1 MTINLESFYKVLIN
15 NQIDFFTGVPDSL
28 LKSIC
33 NYISDYSPEGRHV
46 ITANEGASIALATGY
61 NLATNKIPLVY
72 MQNSGLGNAINPL
85 TSLADKKVY
94 NIPML
99 LMIGWR
105 GEPFVPDE
113 PQHVKQG
120 EITEDLLKCL
130 DIPFLIIGPDEDKK
144 LPNLIRALNVVNSRR
159 GPVALLVRKDTFES
173 YSKLNNHTINPLLL
187 TREEAI
193 KSLLEVS
200 PKGSF
205 YVSTTGMASR
215 ELYEIR
221 DINKDSHSFDLL
233 TVGSMGHSS
242 SIALGLAK
250 AKNKKRSV
258 CLDGDGAVL
267 MHLGSMAIIG
277 TEEPENFVHIVLN
290 NGAHDSVGGQPSV
303 AQKISL
309 PSIAKA
315 CNYKNIYS
323 VSSKEEIN
331 SLKESISSEKG
342 PIFIELIIKK
352 GSRKD
357 LGRPKTTPLANKE
370 SFMEQLK
377 L

>member
-1 MTINLESFYKVLIN
+1 MILAAPL
-15 NQIDFFTGVPDSL
+15 
-28 LKSIC
+28 
-33 NYISDYSPEGRHV
+33 V
-46 ITANEGASIALATGY
+46 IPFAEAVGISIAT
-61 NLATNKIPLVY
+61 
-72 MQNSGLGNAINPL
+72 LGI
-85 TSLADKKVY
+85 
-94 NIPML
+94 
-99 LMIGWR
+99 
-105 GEPFVPDE
+105 
-113 PQHVKQG
+113 
-120 EITEDLLKCL
+120 
-130 DIPFLIIGPDEDKK
+130 
-144 LPNLIRALNVVNSRR
+144 
-159 GPVALLVRKDTFES
+159 
-173 YSKLNNHTINPLLL
+173 
-187 TREEAI
+187 
-193 KSLLEVS
+193 
-200 PKGSF
+200 
-205 YVSTTGMASR
+205 
-215 ELYEIR
+215 
-221 DINKDSHSFDLL
+221 
-233 TVGSMGHSS
+233 
-242 SIALGLAK
+242 AK
-250 AKNKKRSV
+250 AKSKKRII
-258 CLDGDGAVL
+258 CLDGDAAAL

-309 PSIAKA
+309 TSIAKA